1 VTKAKNSD
9 IEEIMIQGE
18 TMRGFAAAATIG
30 LFMLFVQPAA
40 AEAAEVKVL
49 HTGGFTSVM
58 NELGLEFGR
67 ATGHKLVTKID
78 SAAVFKRQIDA
89 GETFDVAI
97 LTTSLIAELVRTGK
111 IAATANIARSGI
123 GVGVRTGAPKPDI
136 SSVEAFKRTL
146 LRAKSVAHSEEGA
159 SGVHFK
165 QLLERLGIAADMKAK
180 LKPLGSRATGQA
192 VAKGEVEIFIVVI
205 PSIVASSGVT
215 FVGPVPA
222 ELQTYIDFTA
232 GVSAAATQPDAAK
245 ALIKHL
251 TEPAAVAVIKAKG
264 FEPVAPQ

>member
-1 VTKAKNSD
+1 MKIRSLV
-9 IEEIMIQGE
+9 
-18 TMRGFAAAATIG
+18 AATIG
-30 LFMLFVQPAA
+30 LFMLLAQAAA

-58 NELGLEFGR
+58 NELGPEFER

-78 SAAVFKRQIDA
+78 SAAVFRRQIDA

-97 LTTSLIAELVRTGK
+97 LTTPLIAELVRTGK
-111 IAATANIARSGI
+111 IAADMTADIARSGI
-123 GVGVRTGAPKPDI
+123 GVGVRAGAPKPDI

-165 QLLERLGIAADMKAK
+165 RLLERLGIAADMKAK
-180 LKPLGSRATGQA
+180 LKPLGSRATAPA
-192 VAKGEVEIFIVVI
+192 VAKGEVEIFVVVI
-205 PSIVASSGVT
+205 PAIVASSGIT

-222 ELQTYIDFTA
+222 ELQTYVDFTA

-245 ALIKHL
+245 ALLKHL

-264 FEPVAPQ
+264 FEPAIP